1 MFFNIVAYVQVPKQV
16 PKPKGPMFLDS
27 VPKKGVGKQSTVP
40 LMKFPSLLPPKQPAT
55 APPANLL
62 HADYHDPSPVV
73 KTQPAT
79 PPELLHAE
87 HHAPPSADNTA
98 EVQENAT
105 PRLQDQGVQRIPDE
119 LLPCYMELLAKR
131 RRHW

>member
-16 PKPKGPMFLDS
+16 PKPKAPMFLDS
-27 VPKKGVGKQSTVP
+27 VPKKGVGKKSTVP

-87 HHAPPSADNTA
+87 DHA
-98 EVQENAT
+98 EENAT
-105 PRLQDQGVQRIPDE
+105 PRLQDQGVQKIPDE
-119 LLPCYMELLAKR
+119 LLPCYMELVAKR